1 MLRNSKVLTGTYIP
15 FAQWIGADKGDT
27 PIVNNNCIR
36 LKLANRI
43 TGEFIDTNLFEINK
57 VWSHFS
63 ILNRNTMALAID
75 LVLDVNHNSIYL
87 RDFINDAL
95 FCVLELDNYISNNS
109 FLFLNGVGL
118 NPYNLNITKL
128 PKLIDNF
135 RIYGTGYYYAV
146 LSNGSKDVH
155 ISSASEYIDTSLTN
169 NDVFNF
175 LSPTWTVYG
184 GKVFTSLMGR
194 LNIEAAYITYLNF
207 KANIVIHYMNDIFA
221 MDNYEALKKNFRSRV
236 LDIQTLPY
244 YIN

>member
-15 FAQWIGADKGDT
+15 FAQYIGSDIRDN

-75 LVLDVNHNSIYL
+75 LTLDVNHNSIYL
-87 RDFINDAL
+87 RDFINDGL
-95 FCVLELDNYISNNS
+95 FCTLELDNYISNNS
-109 FLFLNGVGL
+109 FLFSNGIGL

-128 PKLIDNF
+128 PKLTDKF
-135 RIYGTGYYYAV
+135 RLYGTGCYYAV
-146 LSNGSKDVH
+146 LSNGSIDVH
-155 ISSASEYIDTSLTN
+155 ISSASEYVDTSFTH
-169 NDVFNF
+169 NDIFNF
-175 LSPTWTVYG
+175 LSPTWVVYG
-184 GKVFTSLMGR
+184 GKVSTLLMGK
-194 LNIEAAYITYLNF
+194 LDIKAAYITFLNF

-221 MDNYEALKKNFRSRV
+221 MDNYEALKKKLS
-236 LDIQTLPY
+236 I
-244 YIN
+244 

>member
-15 FAQWIGADKGDT
+15 FAQYIGADKGDT
-27 PIVNNNCIR
+27 HIVNNNCIR

-109 FLFLNGVGL
+109 FLFGNDIGL

-128 PKLIDNF
+128 PKLTSRF
-135 RIYGTGYYYAV
+135 RLYGTGYYYAK
-146 LSNGSKDVH
+146 LSDGSRDVH
-155 ISSASEYIDTSLTN
+155 ISSVSEYVDTSLTH
-169 NDVFNF
+169 NDIFNF

-184 GKVFTSLMGR
+184 GKVSALLMGR
-194 LNIEAAYITYLNF
+194 LRENEAYITYLNF

-221 MDNYEALKKNFRSRV
+221 MDNYEALKKNFRSSV
-236 LDIQTLPY
+236 LNIQTLPY